1 MISTEIFSS
10 LLVEKYRPKSLDD
23 IVLSKDDRDYFT
35 SLVSKEEVPH
45 LLFSGSPGTG
55 KTSLAKIL
63 VNDILQCQ
71 YLYIN
76 ASDENGIDTIRTKV
90 IGFSQTKSFD
100 GKLKVVL
107 FDECDALSIEGQK
120 ALRNVIEEYSS
131 NTRFIFTCNY
141 LFKIMDALRSRCQIF
156 NLVPP
161 LDKVTARV
169 VHILRSE
176 NINVPDD
183 EKTKLLELIRTGY
196 PDMRRIINDVQKYSH
211 TGTLLIKSSNTKNLA
226 EKIIQKLIKK
236 TNLIEIRKFVIESE
250 QNFSSDY
257 IQLLREMFEAVY
269 TNSQIL
275 EQKNTWLLTI
285 SEAMYKDA
293 IVLDKEINWFSCC
306 IKLNDHN
313 IS

>member
-1 MISTEIFSS
+1 
-10 LLVEKYRPKSLDD
+10 
-23 IVLSKDDRDYFT
+23 
-35 SLVSKEEVPH
+35 
-45 LLFSGSPGTG
+45 
-55 KTSLAKIL
+55 
-63 VNDILQCQ
+63 
-71 YLYIN
+71 
-76 ASDENGIDTIRTKV
+76 
-90 IGFSQTKSFD
+90 
-100 GKLKVVL
+100 
-107 FDECDALSIEGQK
+107 
-120 ALRNVIEEYSS
+120 
-131 NTRFIFTCNY
+131 
-141 LFKIMDALRSRCQIF
+141 MDALRSRCQIF

-176 NINVPDD
+176 NIIVPDE
-183 EKTKLLELIRTGY
+183 EKSKLLELIRTGY

-211 TGTLLIKSSNTKNLA
+211 TGTLLIKCSNTKNLA

-269 TNSQIL
+269 TNSQIS